1 MVERTSEPFQ
11 LQRARGG
18 AEATGLSLSVGRVQ
32 AEDTTPSAA
41 QQALGGLL
49 DTFGQVA
56 ADGANRDA
64 QMDYMEGQ
72 RARMAGEAKESVE
85 TNVFSRTFVN
95 GGYQDQDY
103 RISQAEMAQRM
114 DTFIKTTGQS
124 MSPEE
129 FSKVVQS
136 EAAKFTDK
144 FSGLSQRGQLS
155 ALANQQKLEEG
166 LFAKQAGAYAKWSV
180 DQGTKAFLTQG
191 NQIINDLNKAGPSD
205 RVSQV
210 ERAALFY
217 QDLFSSDKLPQAARE
232 TAAKEY
238 IGALI
243 NADQRDVVE
252 QLRDAGMLDQFSFK
266 DRKEIDSAMRDSAVR
281 TEAMD
286 SLEVVEGNGQ
296 FEAEVAAG
304 SATADD
310 LTMYITRE
318 TEAGRMSYDQ
328 GKNLRMKFVKGLA
341 NKDDTLAVIQAVGN
355 GDLNA
360 LASLGFTGQEGIEK
374 VDQQLA
380 VNGVPLERRLTLGMQ
395 HGLAMGTLPKSVG
408 ETMGQAVR
416 AIQASTPQAPVSEAL
431 VNSMNTMVSTLTV
444 AEQKNPAARGVLL
457 AALPKDAQGA
467 MAYVLNQ
474 QEKGVAPVDS
484 LREFGANR
492 DAFAKLDALQQGM
505 ETAAFKKD
513 VQGRI
518 DSEVYSGFFG
528 RIGNALTGN
537 SNLSSNPLHSA
548 QMGAALQDEVAQI
561 TLDRN
566 NMGISPEAA
575 LDLAVSKV
583 QARTIY
589 VGESGWLGSGEA
601 RRALI
606 MPRGVD
612 VSTVFGTSDRQA
624 IGQELSR
631 QFPASAS
638 GFESTFQYNPATGK
652 LENVQVSKEG
662 LIADRQTVNDPQA
675 IGRSIRATQEKQFD
689 EAQRALFGA
698 DVDVAGTSFR
708 IDGGNSYGI
717 PVKAAYN
724 FRRDL
729 AGFESYR
736 DTVYKDR
743 NGLAVGIGRNV
754 TGSMK
759 EGDTITKAQ
768 AEQWFREDT
777 DQAMSVGARM
787 AGDLGVRDGR
797 AMAGLAG
804 AVFQLG
810 AEGIG
815 DHKRTAEA
823 IRNKDWNTFIKEVRG
838 SKWHEQTP
846 KRTEWFIKQMAPHFI
861 P

>member
-1 MVERTSEPFQ
+1 MVQRTSEPLQ
-11 LQRARGG
+11 LQRSRAG
-18 AEATGLSLSVGRVQ
+18 EATGVRLATGRVQ

-41 QQALGGLL
+41 SQALGGLL
-49 DTFGQVA
+49 DAFGTVA
-56 ADGANRDA
+56 RVGAEQDA
-64 QMDYMEGQ
+64 QMAYMEGQ
-72 RARMAGEAKESVE
+72 RARMAGEAQESVE
-85 TNVFSRTFVN
+85 SNVFSRTFVN

-103 RISQAEMAQRM
+103 RINQAEMAQRM
-114 DTFIKTTGQS
+114 DTFIKTQGQS
-124 MSPEE
+124 MAPAD
-129 FSKVVQS
+129 FAKVVRT
-136 EAAKFTDK
+136 EAAKFTEK
-144 FSGLSQRGQLS
+144 FGTLSQRGQLS

-166 LFAKQAGAYAKWSV
+166 LFSKQAGAYAKWSI

-205 RVSQV
+205 RQAQV

-238 IGALI
+238 LGALI
-243 NADQRDVVE
+243 NADQRDVVM
-252 QLRDAGMLDQFSFK
+252 QLRDGGMLDQFSFK
-266 DRKEIDSAMRDSAVR
+266 DRKELDSAMRDSAVR
-281 TEAMD
+281 TEATD
-286 SLEVVEGNGQ
+286 SLDVVEGNGQ
-296 FEAEVAAG
+296 FEADVAAG
-304 SATADD
+304 KATPDD
-310 LTMYITRE
+310 LTAYITRE

-328 GKNLRMKFVKGLA
+328 GKNLRMKFTKGLA
-341 NKDDTLAVIQAVGN
+341 NKDDTLAVIKAVGN
-355 GDLNA
+355 GDLNTLSA
-360 LASLGFTGQEGIEK
+360 LGFTGQEGIEK

-380 VNGVPLERRLTLGMQ
+380 VNGVPLERRLALGMQ
-395 HGLAMGTLPKSVG
+395 YGLSMGTLPKSVG

-416 AIQASTPQAPVSEAL
+416 AIQSATPQQPVSEAL
-431 VNSMNTMVSTLTV
+431 VASLNSMVSTLTV
-444 AEQKNPAARGVLL
+444 AEQKNPSARGVLL
-457 AALPKDAQGA
+457 AAMPQDAQGA

-474 QEKGVAPVDS
+474 QEKGVAPADA
-484 LREFGANR
+484 LREFGANK

-513 VQGRI
+513 VQSRI
-518 DSEVYSGFFG
+518 DSEMYSGFFG
-528 RIGNALTGN
+528 RIGNALVGN

-561 TLDRN
+561 TMDRN

-583 QARTIY
+583 QARTVY
-589 VGESGWLGSGEA
+589 VGESGFLGSGEA

-606 MPRGVD
+606 MPRGVEL
-612 VSTVFGTSDRQA
+612 STVFGTSDRQA
-624 IGQELSR
+624 IGRELSR
-631 QFPASAS
+631 KYPAKA
-638 GFESTFQYNPATGK
+638 GDFESAFQYNKATGQ
-652 LENVQVSKEG
+652 LENVQVSKDG
-662 LIADRQTVNDPQA
+662 IIADREVVRDPQA
-675 IGRSIRATQEKQFD
+675 IGRSIRETQERQFD
-689 EAQRALFGA
+689 EAQRALFG
-698 DVDVAGTSFR
+698 DDIEVAGTSFR
-708 IDGGNSYGI
+708 VDGGNSYGI
-717 PVKAAYN
+717 PVRAAYN

-754 TGSMK
+754 TGQMK
-759 EGDTITKAQ
+759 EGDKITKAQ

-777 DQAMSVGARM
+777 DQAMSVGARLSSE
-787 AGDLGVRDGR
+787 LGVRDGR

-810 AEGIG
+810 AEGISE
-815 DHKRTAEA
+815 HKRTVEA
-823 IRNKDWNTFIKEVRG
+823 IRNKDWNTFIKEVR
-838 SKWHEQTP
+838 SSQWHEQTP